1 MYIVYSNL
9 YEYLLVKLS
18 EMFSSFINLQ
28 NLHQKFLESNIII
41 HDFWIFIEIHGLY
54 DGAAS

>member
-1 MYIVYSNL
+1 MYRVYSNL

-28 NLHQKFLESNIII
+28 NLHQKFLENNIITP
-41 HDFWIFIEIHGLY
+41 DFVKFIEIQSFY
-54 DGAAS
+54 DSTAS

>member
-28 NLHQKFLESNIII
+28 NLHQKFLENNIIT
-41 HDFWIFIEIHGLY
+41 HDSVKFKEIQSFY
-54 DGAAS
+54 DTTAS